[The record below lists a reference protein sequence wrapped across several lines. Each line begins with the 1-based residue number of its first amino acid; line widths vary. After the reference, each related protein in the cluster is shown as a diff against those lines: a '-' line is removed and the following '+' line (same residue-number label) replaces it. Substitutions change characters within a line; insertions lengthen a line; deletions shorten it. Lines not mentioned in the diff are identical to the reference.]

1 MPRPDKVAIVEATK
15 EIAAKANSIILA
27 NFTGID
33 VERDTGLRRKMREKD
48 VDYRVIKN
56 RLAKISFKE
65 LGYDDVAE
73 YLVGPTSFAFGLDDP
88 GAPVKIIL
96 EAGKKT
102 DIPKI
107 KAIWF
112 EGQLFG
118 AEDAKKIVNLPSRDQ
133 LIAQFVGG
141 LNVPIANLVGDLN
154 SIIRKFVGTLSAIRK
169 KKEEE

>member
-73 YLVGPTSFAFGLDDP
+73 YLVGQIGRASCRER
-88 GAPVKIIL
+88 V
-96 EAGKKT
+96 
-102 DIPKI
+102 
-107 KAIWF
+107 
-112 EGQLFG
+112 
-118 AEDAKKIVNLPSRDQ
+118 
-133 LIAQFVGG
+133 
-141 LNVPIANLVGDLN
+141 
-154 SIIRKFVGTLSAIRK
+154 
-169 KKEEE
+169 